1 MKKITGIL
9 SLFLLVLAVHGTL
22 PAPPAAA
29 GQPKTITLSAAFQG
43 WPPFIIKSDDA
54 EGQEGILIDVIREI
68 CLAEGYEFRLVF
80 YPDKRGQM
88 LLQEGRVDVIPKA
101 MEWVKDPS
109 DYLWTDPVIDS
120 MDVVAS
126 RKTNPVHYS
135 SPEDLAGLNVGLTFG
150 FLYPKLD
157 PLIREGRFT
166 AHRANNSHNL
176 LRMLC
181 HGHIDCAVVNPL
193 VARWHLRNQ
202 ADLNPDDFVFN
213 DKPLDNAPCRF
224 AFTAG
229 ERWKPFIARFN
240 ERLAAMKKDGRLK
253 AIVARYQ

>member
-80 YPDKRGQM
+80 YPQKRGQM
-88 LLQEGRVDVIPKA
+88 LLQEGRVDVITKA

-126 RKTNPVHYS
+126 RRPIPCTIPRPKTS
-135 SPEDLAGLNVGLTFG
+135 
-150 FLYPKLD
+150 
-157 PLIREGRFT
+157 
-166 AHRANNSHNL
+166 RA
-176 LRMLC
+176 
-181 HGHIDCAVVNPL
+181 
-193 VARWHLRNQ
+193 
-202 ADLNPDDFVFN
+202 
-213 DKPLDNAPCRF
+213 
-224 AFTAG
+224 
-229 ERWKPFIARFN
+229 
-240 ERLAAMKKDGRLK
+240 
-253 AIVARYQ
+253 